1 MQELRELK
9 GEVKLIR
16 RCLEEVLELLKRK
29 DRNSE
34 GEKEGKRKEE
44 KSGEKKR

>member
-1 MQELRELK
+1 MEELRELK

-16 RCLEEVLELLKRK
+16 RCLEEVLELLRRK

-44 KSGEKKR
+44 